1 MYLKLSSYLDCA
13 IAREILGQFITKS
26 YASTISS
33 QTFTSPVAFTIV
45 IREIQ
50 GNTSAENFNLL
61 LLWNALVVVVNR
73 IRSFQNEHSNWLC
86 VKKFNKP
93 SSLERFLIDCRKTKP
108 RQSKWPITTKER
120 TNENSKQ
127 LTFYRRY
134 MRENL
139 GDQDT
144 KGLCLCGPL

>member
-1 MYLKLSSYLDCA
+1 MCYR
-13 IAREILGQFITKS
+13 ARNIRAVYNKILCIHYFITDF
-26 YASTISS
+26 YESS
-33 QTFTSPVAFTIV
+33 CLHYIV
-45 IREIQ
+45 IREMQ

-73 IRSFQNEHSNWLC
+73 IRSFQNEHSHWLC